1 MLKPRGIVELGNP
14 QVAFRRS
21 YPQIRRRTQAH
32 SGTGRDAGEDLERLI
47 EPLSRG
53 DPESPLRWTCKF
65 LALLLKTALEW
76 RIKFA
81 GLHEKRLDPRKSPA
95 LLYTKRILSHPI
107 GLLAKAQ
114 KSYGMAVGSG

>member
-53 DPESPLRWTCKF
+53 DPEVPLRWTCKF

-81 GLHEKRLDPRKSPA
+81 GLQESGLTPENLP
-95 LLYTKRILSHPI
+95 LSFIQRGFTAIP
-107 GLLAKAQ
+107 
-114 KSYGMAVGSG
+114 